1 MIPISSNQFWIE
13 SLQAIVAFERE
24 GDKVARAVVM
34 VGEQRIAAT
43 RVSD

>member
-1 MIPISSNQFWIE
+1 MIPISDSQFWIE
-13 SLQAIVAFERE
+13 ALQAIVVFERE
-24 GDKVARAVVM
+24 GDKVARAVFM